1 MASILSTVSKL
12 QFSIWLIK
20 NPSHNTKD
28 DQGFKIFCALIFEI
42 VKIRKKGRN
51 KKENRRGESERKI

>member
-1 MASILSTVSKL
+1 MASISSTVSKL

-20 NPSHNTKD
+20 NPSHNIKD

-51 KKENRRGESERKI
+51 KKRESKRRK